1 MAQLNLLGN
10 ITLMHN
16 STQPP
21 ITIQS
26 QIHDMVG
33 AFIGHWVFFC
43 TWTFVWPHGW
53 WGPCACFK
61 HKLWKY
67 YKYWFFLTNY
77 TQFELSSLVKSKVI
91 CIVRH

>member
-33 AFIGHWVFFC
+33 AFIGH
-43 TWTFVWPHGW
+43 
-53 WGPCACFK
+53 
-61 HKLWKY
+61 
-67 YKYWFFLTNY
+67 
-77 TQFELSSLVKSKVI
+77 
-91 CIVRH
+91 